1 MSRQGSKVRRALL
14 FASVLPLVMPGQAVA
29 AGAGEDAELAAEAP
43 VPAWSYEGGGRGG
56 AGGTDPRA
64 MNKRIRRAG
73 ATTIAGASLAIAG
86 GATAIA
92 GGVLA
97 FFGSP
102 EQLKQL
108 KKDNDY
114 TLPVDDPKRQQIIRN
129 AQTSTIVLAAGIG
142 VLVAGVVTTLVAR
155 SRLKKLREARRTST
169 AFAPAPL
176 RGGAGL
182 HLEVRF

>member
-1 MSRQGSKVRRALL
+1 MSRQRSKVRRALL
-14 FASVLPLVMPGQAVA
+14 LASVLPLGLPGQAVA
-29 AGAGEDAELAAEAP
+29 AGPGGDAELTAEAP
-43 VPAWSYEGGGRGG
+43 VPEWNHEGGGRGG

-64 MNKRIRRAG
+64 VNKKIRRAG

-92 GGVLA
+92 GGVL
-97 FFGSP
+97 FYFGSP
-102 EQLKQL
+102 ERLKELKQ
-108 KKDNDY
+108 DNDY

-129 AQTSTIVLAAGIG
+129 AHATTFVLAAGIG
-142 VLVAGVVTTLVAR
+142 VLVAGVVTAAVAR
-155 SRLKKLREARRTST
+155 SRLKKLREQRRTSM

>member
-43 VPAWSYEGGGRGG
+43 VPAWNHEGGGRGG
-56 AGGTDPRA
+56 AGTDPRA

-92 GGVLA
+92 GGALA
-97 FFGSP
+97 FFGAP
-102 EQLKQL
+102 DRLKEL
-108 KKDNDY
+108 KKDNNY

-129 AQTSTIVLAAGIG
+129 AQMSTVVLAAGIG

-155 SRLKKLREARRTST
+155 SRLKKLREQRRTST